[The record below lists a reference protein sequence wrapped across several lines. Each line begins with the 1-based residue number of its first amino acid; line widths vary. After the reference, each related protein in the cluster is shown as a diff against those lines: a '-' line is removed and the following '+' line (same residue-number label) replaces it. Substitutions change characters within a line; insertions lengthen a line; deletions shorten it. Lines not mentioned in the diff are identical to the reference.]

1 MVTRRSRIIYGATV
15 IGPFPEP
22 RIVKAGKD
30 MPIQATVQGPVQRH
44 AVRAALVPQRVTE
57 IRDLRRIFYEVAIDI
72 RFHTGVFKNRTGFD
86 PVATDKE
93 IMPGLQARHPSPLGL
108 NIVVLDKTDGRFHI
122 VQEKFRIDTGRI
134 HDAIVEI
141 KRERTIIAAFAVGS
155 ALALAGTSFQSIF
168 KNPLVSPDLLGV
180 SNGAGFGAAL
190 AIILSSSNFL
200 IQILAFVFGI
210 ISVSITYLI
219 SRAYK
224 AGGILVLVL
233 SGVAISAFF
242 NALISCIKFV
252 ADPQDKLPEIIYW
265 LMGSLSSVTI
275 DKLIMITIPFVI
287 GIIILLLLRWQMN
300 ILAMGDEEAQS
311 LGLNPTRIRLLI
323 IAGCTLLTSAAVS
336 ISGIIGWIGLI
347 IPHMARMIVGP
358 DNRILI
364 PASLSLGASFLLL
377 VDNIS
382 RAVIPIEIPIGIL
395 TSVIGV
401 PIFLYLLKRGYSEWS

>member
-1 MVTRRSRIIYGATV
+1 MDSQNKEVITFLLLVILPIILFFASFL
-15 IGPFPEP
+15 IGRYPISPVDVVKTILSPIFPQLKVSQTITT
-22 RIVKAGKD
+22 IVF
-30 MPIQATVQGPVQRH
+30 
-44 AVRAALVPQRVTE
+44 E
-57 IRDLRRIFYEVAIDI
+57 IRLPR
-72 RFHTGVFKNRTGFD
+72 
-86 PVATDKE
+86 
-93 IMPGLQARHPSPLGL
+93 
-108 NIVVLDKTDGRFHI
+108 
-122 VQEKFRIDTGRI
+122 
-134 HDAIVEI
+134 
-141 KRERTIIAAFAVGS
+141 IIAAFAVGS

-210 ISVSITYLI
+210 ISVSIKYLI

-265 LMGSLSSVTI
+265 LMGSLASVTI
-275 DKLIMITIPFVI
+275 DKLIMIVIPFVI
-287 GIIILLLLRWQMN
+287 GIIILIVLRWQMN